1 VTARIIDNL
10 AGQGWA
16 VMPDFL
22 PSTLVNQLY
31 LEIETLHLSGKL
43 VAAGTGQGQGREIR
57 KEIRGDGICWIDASH
72 ATAAQLDYLCIM
84 ESLRLDINR
93 QLQLGLFDLEAHF
106 ARYPAGAFYKKHLDT
121 FHSDTRRTLSVICY
135 LNEDWRAED
144 GGQLRLY
151 PDNQPAVDIL
161 PEGGTLACFISSI
174 MPHEVLPA
182 TRTRL
187 SLTGWFRQR

>member
-1 VTARIIDNL
+1 VTATIIDNL

-22 PSTLVNQLY
+22 PRTLVSQLSV
-31 LEIETLHLSGKL
+31 ESETLYLSGKL

-57 KEIRGDGICWIDASH
+57 KEIRGDGICWIDGSQ
-72 ATAAQLDYLCIM
+72 ATPAQLDYLDRM

-135 LNEDWRAED
+135 LNGDWRAED

-151 PDNQPAVDIL
+151 PDNLPAVDIL

-182 TRTRL
+182 IRTRL